1 MVMSV
6 NTNVLSLTAQ
16 RSMMSTQK
24 DLSTSIERL
33 STGLRI
39 NSAKDDAAGL
49 AIGERFTSSIRGGTV
64 AQRNANDGISFAQT
78 AEGALDVIGSN
89 LQRIRELAVQSL
101 NDSNTDAD
109 RAAIDQEVKAL
120 KAEVDRI
127 AKDTTFN
134 GRNILDGSLGTMKF
148 QIGAERGQTLDISGK
163 NARASELGQTYSV
176 TTSDDAVTDQDYTT
190 VGTANDLTLNG
201 VAVDLTG
208 VTTKEGLV
216 DAINNVMSD
225 SGVQATL
232 SATDELELSDASGT
246 ATTIAGT
253 AALLAAV
260 ELDATDGGVD
270 DFRSVSEISV
280 ATRDTANTALAA
292 IDTAIDQITAMRADL
307 GATQNR
313 FENVIEVA
321 GVQIE
326 NLSNARSRI
335 QDADFAAETANLT
348 RAQILQQAG
357 LASLAQANSSPQAV
371 LSLLG

>member
-1 MVMSV
+1 
-6 NTNVLSLTAQ
+6 
-16 RSMMSTQK
+16 
-24 DLSTSIERL
+24 
-33 STGLRI
+33 
-39 NSAKDDAAGL
+39 
-49 AIGERFTSSIRGGTV
+49 
-64 AQRNANDGISFAQT
+64 
-78 AEGALDVIGSN
+78 
-89 LQRIRELAVQSL
+89 
-101 NDSNTDAD
+101 
-109 RAAIDQEVKAL
+109 
-120 KAEVDRI
+120 
-127 AKDTTFN
+127 
-134 GRNILDGSLGTMKF
+134 MKF

-176 TTSDDAVTDQDYTT
+176 TTSDDSVTDQDYTT

-232 SATDELELSDASGT
+232 SATNELELSDASGT